1 MQLNITIEVW
11 KKEKWFVARC
21 PELDFVSQG
30 KTRDEARNNLL
41 EVIEIQFEE
50 MADYLAE
57 CGYEKRTDMFVPL
70 YKKNRPGRN
79 GSTPAK
85 VVKDAIRKAEA
96 KLDEAET
103 RTVHRDAVRA
113 RDYLRGMRTER
124 SLARSGELNFLIKA
138 IEKRGL
144 K

>member
-1 MQLNITIEVW
+1 MDRIFEILATTVVFKISPLAADWVNKGFHIRIDGV
-11 KKEKWFVARC
+11 
-21 PELDFVSQG
+21 EL
-30 KTRDEARNNLL
+30 A
-41 EVIEIQFEE
+41 
-50 MADYLAE
+50 M
-57 CGYEKRTDMFVPL
+57 
-70 YKKNRPGRN
+70 RPGRN
-79 GSTPAK
+79 GTIVFKPVFSSTPAK

-103 RTVHRDAVRA
+103 RRTVHRDAVRA
-113 RDYLRGMRTER
+113 RDYLRSMRTER

>member
-1 MQLNITIEVW
+1 MDRIFEILATTVVFKISPLAADWVNKGFHIRIDGV
-11 KKEKWFVARC
+11 
-21 PELDFVSQG
+21 ELAMIVFKPVFS
-30 KTRDEARNNLL
+30 
-41 EVIEIQFEE
+41 
-50 MADYLAE
+50 
-57 CGYEKRTDMFVPL
+57 
-70 YKKNRPGRN
+70 
-79 GSTPAK
+79 STPAK

-103 RTVHRDAVRA
+103 RRTVHRDAVRA
-113 RDYLRGMRTER
+113 RDYLRSMRTER